1 MVMRVLFSILLVFV
15 SAFSFGQMLNDSPFN
30 ASVSNPKYKQQKG
43 PHILIDAGHHNFIVE
58 MGLIKPFVDLST
70 NDGYR
75 PKIDSGVFT
84 PAYLANY
91 QMVLITPAMPFKFG
105 SKKEVTT
112 EITFTPNELAALKDW
127 VNKGGSLIMLSEH
140 APIDKSMTPLF
151 NTFGIQLSIGAVVDS
166 VNYDTRIQFPNAE
179 TLLLFNSNNGLLHN
193 NHPIIKGNNKS
204 EWVQN
209 IETYTGC
216 ALTGEGY
223 TNIFKLSPSA
233 KFRKWSGSQPSGG
246 GNSQC
251 LAGSF
256 GKGKLVALGDCNG
269 FTAMYVNSGGKKF
282 SAGMQV
288 EQYDWRQFVL
298 NTLHWLS
305 K

>member
-1 MVMRVLFSILLVFV
+1 MRYLLSVFLLLISFV
-15 SAFSFGQMLNDSPFN
+15 SFGQMLNDSPFN
-30 ASVSNPKYKQQKG
+30 ASISNPKYKKQKG
-43 PHILIDAGHHNFIVE
+43 PNILIDAGHHNFVVE

-70 NDGYR
+70 NDGYQ

-84 PAYLANY
+84 SAYLAKY

-112 EITFTPNELAALKDW
+112 EITFTPDELVALKDW
-127 VNKGGSLIMLSEH
+127 VMKGGSLIMLSEH

-166 VNYDTRIQFPNAE
+166 LNYDTNIKFPNVE
-179 TLLLFNSNNGLLHN
+179 TILLFNRKNGLLN
-193 NHPIIKGNNKS
+193 STHPIITGASKN
-204 EWVQN
+204 EVVDN

-233 KFRKWSGSQPSGG
+233 KIRKWSASQPSGG
-246 GNSQC
+246 GDSQC

-256 GKGKLVALGDCNG
+256 GKGKVVALGDCNG
-269 FTAMYVNSGGKKF
+269 FTAMYVNNGGKKF

-288 EQYDWRQFVL
+288 EEFDWKQFVL
-298 NTLHWLS
+298 NTLHWS
-305 K
+305 SN

>member
-1 MVMRVLFSILLVFV
+1 MRYILSVFLLLISFV
-15 SAFSFGQMLNDSPFN
+15 SFGQMLNDSPFN
-30 ASVSNPKYKQQKG
+30 ASILNPKYKKQKG
-43 PHILIDAGHHNFIVE
+43 PNILIDAGHHNFIVE

-70 NDGYR
+70 NDGYK
-75 PKIDSGVFT
+75 PIIDSGVFT
-84 PAYLANY
+84 SAYLAKY

-112 EITFTPNELAALKDW
+112 EITFTPDELIALKDW
-127 VNKGGSLIMLSEH
+127 VMKGGSLIMLSEH

-166 VNYDTRIQFPNAE
+166 VNYDTNIKFPNVE
-179 TLLLFNSNNGLLHN
+179 TILLFNRKNGLLN
-193 NHPIIKGNNKS
+193 SNHPIITGVNKN
-204 EWVQN
+204 EIVDN

-233 KFRKWSGSQPSGG
+233 KIRKWSASQPSGG
-246 GNSQC
+246 GDSQC

-256 GKGKLVALGDCNG
+256 GKGKVVALGDCNG
-269 FTAMYVNSGGKKF
+269 FTAMYVNNGGKKF

-288 EQYDWRQFVL
+288 EEFDWKQFVL
-298 NTLHWLS
+298 NTLHWS
-305 K
+305 SN

>member
-1 MVMRVLFSILLVFV
+1 MRLFLSALLLCTF
-15 SAFSFGQMLNDSPFN
+15 SFSFGQMLNDTPFN
-30 ASVSNPKYKQQKG
+30 ATTLHPKYKQQKG
-43 PHILIDAGHHNFIVE
+43 PKILIDAGHHNFIVE
-58 MGLIKPFVDLST
+58 MGLIKPFVDLSSF
-70 NDGYR
+70 DGYQ
-75 PKIDSGVFT
+75 PKIDSGIFT

-91 QMVLITPAMPFKFG
+91 KMVLITPAMPFKFG

-112 EITFTPNELAALKDW
+112 EVTFTKDELTAIHDW
-127 VNKGGSLIMLSEH
+127 VMDGGSLIMLSEH

-151 NTFGIQLSIGAVVDS
+151 NTFGIQSSIGAVFDT
-166 VNYDTRIQFPNAE
+166 VNYDTSIKLSNAQ
-179 TLLLFNSNNGLLHN
+179 TILIFNNSNGLLN
-193 NHPIIKGNNKS
+193 KNHPIIQGSNKN
-204 EWVQN
+204 EIVNN

-223 TNIFKLSPSA
+223 NNILKLSPTA
-233 KFRKWSGSQPSGG
+233 TIRKWNASQPSGG
-246 GNSQC
+246 GDSQC

-256 GKGKLVALGDCNG
+256 GKGKIVALGDCNG
-269 FTAMYVNSGGKKF
+269 FTSMYVNTGGKKF

-288 EQYDWRQFVL
+288 EQYDWKQFVL

>member
-1 MVMRVLFSILLVFV
+1 MI
-15 SAFSFGQMLNDSPFN
+15 
-30 ASVSNPKYKQQKG
+30 
-43 PHILIDAGHHNFIVE
+43 
-58 MGLIKPFVDLST
+58 
-70 NDGYR
+70 
-75 PKIDSGVFT
+75 
-84 PAYLANY
+84 
-91 QMVLITPAMPFKFG
+91 
-105 SKKEVTT
+105 
-112 EITFTPNELAALKDW
+112 
-127 VNKGGSLIMLSEH
+127 
-140 APIDKSMTPLF
+140 
-151 NTFGIQLSIGAVVDS
+151 IGW
-166 VNYDTRIQFPNAE
+166 
-179 TLLLFNSNNGLLHN
+179 LLFNSNNGLLHN

-233 KFRKWSGSQPSGG
+233 IIRKWSGSQPSGG

-256 GKGKLVALGDCNG
+256 GKGKVVALGDCNG
-269 FTAMYVNSGGKKF
+269 FTAMYVTSGGKKF

-288 EQYDWRQFVL
+288 EMYDWRQFVL